1 MQITNYP
8 NIDEKVIYEK
18 LENGLEVYL
27 IPKKDY
33 SETCAV
39 FTTRFGGLNTGYE
52 IEYNNSIR
60 DVEWE
65 IFDLLQDKIGYV
77 VEETEFLVDLLSGD
91 KLHEESKKFP
101 YLMK

>member
-39 FTTRFGGLNTGYE
+39 FTTKFGGLNTGYE
-52 IEYNNSIR
+52 IEYNNEVHKVLPGSAHFLEHR
-60 DVEWE
+60 
-65 IFDLLQDKIGYV
+65 IFDYKGRSFY
-77 VEETEFLVDLLSGD
+77 
-91 KLHEESKKFP
+91 
-101 YLMK
+101 

>member
-18 LENGLEVYL
+18 LDNGLEVYL

-52 IEYNNSIR
+52 IEYNNEVHKVLPGSAHFLEHR
-60 DVEWE
+60 
-65 IFDLLQDKIGYV
+65 IFDYKGRDILQ
-77 VEETEFLVDLLSGD
+77 EFSCLGASINA
-91 KLHEESKKFP
+91 
-101 YLMK
+101 